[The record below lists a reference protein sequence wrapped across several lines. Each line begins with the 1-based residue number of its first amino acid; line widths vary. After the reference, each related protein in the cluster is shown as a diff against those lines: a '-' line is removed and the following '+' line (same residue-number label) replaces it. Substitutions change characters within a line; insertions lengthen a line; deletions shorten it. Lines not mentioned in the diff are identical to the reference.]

1 MCPYHHSVKRNVILG
16 KRGTSVLR
24 ESWGLVLAEK
34 LEFCIMEA
42 IEFKFEERL
51 VTKAVG
57 LPQEGFDLVV
67 DAFHPAVVDAV
78 LPPVQDST
86 SMDGESFGQLLH
98 SNHAALVSVQ
108 HGCGGSP
115 LRAKIA
121 AEPGGKLSRRRPSAV
136 APKGSALLLELPWG
150 EKPSRGAFG
159 ARRQGEARDSPC
171 FCAINP

>member
-1 MCPYHHSVKRNVILG
+1 MRDPCAMTVLWGKRRATLWQPCGLASATELRGMCPNSKPRAALRLLG
-16 KRGTSVLR
+16 YYQVLR

-34 LEFCIMEA
+34 LEFCIIEA

-86 SMDGESFGQLLH
+86 SMEGESFGQLLH
-98 SNHAALVSVQ
+98 LTNARVDRPLAPFFEEDLHLVQAGLLPQQAQS
-108 HGCGGSP
+108 
-115 LRAKIA
+115 LL
-121 AEPGGKLSRRRPSAV
+121 GKLTSS
-136 APKGSALLLELPWG
+136 KGSLCL
-150 EKPSRGAFG
+150 S
-159 ARRQGEARDSPC
+159 
-171 FCAINP
+171 

>member
-1 MCPYHHSVKRNVILG
+1 M
-16 KRGTSVLR
+16 RGTSFFALPFVRSSGTSRPLSSWNGITQKSPSTSESPIGMILRCSGPVFAHNLVLR

-86 SMDGESFGQLLH
+86 SMEGESFGQLLH
-98 SNHAALVSVQ
+98 LTNVRVDR
-108 HGCGGSP
+108 P
-115 LRAKIA
+115 L
-121 AEPGGKLSRRRPSAV
+121 
-136 APKGSALLLELPWG
+136 AP
-150 EKPSRGAFG
+150 F
-159 ARRQGEARDSPC
+159 
-171 FCAINP
+171 

>member
-86 SMDGESFGQLLH
+86 SMEGESFGQLLH
-98 SNHAALVSVQ
+98 LTNVRVDRPLAPFFEEAL
-108 HGCGGSP
+108 HGVEWVN
-115 LRAKIA
+115 LR
-121 AEPGGKLSRRRPSAV
+121 
-136 APKGSALLLELPWG
+136 
-150 EKPSRGAFG
+150 EKCEF
-159 ARRQGEARDSPC
+159 
-171 FCAINP
+171 

>member
-1 MCPYHHSVKRNVILG
+1 MRPSCDPHATFMRPSCDPHATLMRPSCDHHATIMRPSCDPHATPKPGRGNHLFTQGFGHDENCWRQYVRNSARML
-16 KRGTSVLR
+16 VLR

-86 SMDGESFGQLLH
+86 SMEGESFGQLLH
-98 SNHAALVSVQ
+98 LTNARVDRPLAPFFEEDLHLVQ
-108 HGCGGSP
+108 AG
-115 LRAKIA
+115 
-121 AEPGGKLSRRRPSAV
+121 
-136 APKGSALLLELPWG
+136 
-150 EKPSRGAFG
+150 
-159 ARRQGEARDSPC
+159 
-171 FCAINP
+171 

>member
-1 MCPYHHSVKRNVILG
+1 MPERKSAARRCRFWAVAVLT
-16 KRGTSVLR
+16 GTAGAFTGRCNLTEARRITGIIWVLR

-98 SNHAALVSVQ
+98 LADARVDRPLAPFFEEDLHLVQ
-108 HGCGGSP
+108 AG
-115 LRAKIA
+115 
-121 AEPGGKLSRRRPSAV
+121 
-136 APKGSALLLELPWG
+136 LLP
-150 EKPSRGAFG
+150 
-159 ARRQGEARDSPC
+159 Q
-171 FCAINP
+171 